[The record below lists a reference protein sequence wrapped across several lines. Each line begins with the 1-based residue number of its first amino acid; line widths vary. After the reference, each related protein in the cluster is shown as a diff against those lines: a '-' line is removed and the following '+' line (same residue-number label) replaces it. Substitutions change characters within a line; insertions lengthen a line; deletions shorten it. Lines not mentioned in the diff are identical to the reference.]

1 VLEIVF
7 IDIRVK
13 WFCLQY
19 ILNVTADLPNV
30 FEDSGSIK
38 YMKIPIAD
46 HWKENLASFF
56 PKAIEFIGEHFLYY
70 GNI

>member
-1 VLEIVF
+1 VSSV
-7 IDIRVK
+7 
-13 WFCLQY
+13 LQY

-56 PKAIEFIGEHFLYY
+56 PKAIEFIGKLSKNHIIYR
-70 GNI
+70 

>member
-1 VLEIVF
+1 VY
-7 IDIRVK
+7 IDVK

-56 PKAIEFIGEHFLYY
+56 PKAIEFIGKFFLYY